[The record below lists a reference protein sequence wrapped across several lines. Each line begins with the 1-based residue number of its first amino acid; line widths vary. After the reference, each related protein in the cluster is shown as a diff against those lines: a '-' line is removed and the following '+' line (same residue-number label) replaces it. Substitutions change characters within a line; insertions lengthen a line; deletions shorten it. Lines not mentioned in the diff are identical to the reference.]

1 MNPQDII
8 ALLAVSLLTLFNAAF
23 TLVEAALVTVRN
35 ARLSQIVTE
44 GGSDAANATQVQVLM
59 REPARV
65 VATVQ
70 VGITLA
76 IFAVAGLD
84 AAVLAPHLRPLLV
97 RWHVPH
103 PLSVAT
109 IGLLLI
115 AALLTIA
122 IGEIVPRSI
131 ALRGPEKIVLAL
143 SGALRFFMALFA
155 PLASIA
161 LGLSHVLLRP
171 LGLAATFAA
180 PAMTEEELRTLIE
193 QGARSGAIEEDEKER
208 IRRVITFGDTEV
220 RQVMTPRIR
229 IKAGDVS
236 MNLSHLLELVM
247 ESGHSRIP
255 VYEGTVDTII
265 GIVHAKDLLPLLA
278 RGETHPDLRAVMRA
292 PLLVPENRLVD
303 DLLDEFRRS
312 RTQMAIIQDE
322 YGGTAGLATIEDLLE
337 ELVGEINDEYDSGP
351 ASTDAVP
358 LQTLDASTFLV
369 DGRMAINDLND
380 LLALHV
386 PNEDYDT
393 VGGYVFGLFGH
404 QPEAGETFA
413 EDGLQFTVT
422 RTDGRRVEEVRLH
435 RLEAA
440 SPASPASPDTPE
452 ERAS

>member
-1 MNPQDII
+1 MNPQDRY
-8 ALLAVSLLTLFNAAF
+8 ALLAAFLLTLFNAGF
-23 TLVEAALVTVRN
+23 TLAETALVTVRN
-35 ARLSQIVTE
+35 TRLAQIVTE
-44 GGSDAANATQVQVLM
+44 GGSDAANATQAQALM
-59 REPARV
+59 RQPARV

-76 IFAVAGLD
+76 TFAVAGLN
-84 AAVLAPHLRPLLV
+84 AAVLAPHLRPLLA

-103 PLSVAT
+103 ALGVAT
-109 IGLLLI
+109 ISLLLG

-131 ALRGPEKIVLAL
+131 ALRRPEKIVLAL
-143 SGALRFFMALFA
+143 SGALRFFMTLFA

-161 LGLSHVLLRP
+161 LGLSHLLLRP
-171 LGLAATFAA
+171 FGLAATFAA
-180 PAMTEEELRTLIE
+180 PVMTEEELRTLIE
-193 QGARSGAIEEDEKER
+193 AGARSGAIEEDEKER
-208 IRRVITFGDTEV
+208 IRRVISFGDTEV
-220 RQVMTPRIR
+220 RQVMTPRIS

-236 MNLSHLLELVM
+236 MSLSHLLGLVM

-255 VYEGTVDTII
+255 VYEGTVDAII

-278 RGETHPDLRAVMRA
+278 SGETHPDLRAVMRA

-337 ELVGEINDEYDSGP
+337 ELVGEINDEYDSGNAGVDTP
-351 ASTDAVP
+351 P

-380 LLALHV
+380 LLALSLSD
-386 PNEDYDT
+386 EDYDT
-393 VGGYVFGLFGH
+393 LGGYVFGLFGH
-404 QPEAGETFA
+404 QPNVGETLA
-413 EDGLQFTVT
+413 ADTLRFTVT
-422 RTDGRRVEEVRLH
+422 RTDGRRIEEVRLE
-435 RLEAA
+435 RLDLGAA
-440 SPASPASPDTPE
+440 ESAAAPD
-452 ERAS
+452 ERTL